1 VDDAARKVGTS
12 EKDVH
17 SRAAMQAARVVLGR
31 LLDTA
36 EEISLRGY
44 RLAGMDELQTSAQSS

>member
-1 VDDAARKVGTS
+1 
-12 EKDVH
+12 
-17 SRAAMQAARVVLGR
+17 MQAARVVLGR